1 MATAGSILQIKY
13 TRKLPVSDENQH
25 RWTHRRLNPA
35 LALMIAQVDDR
46 RVSKSLDGELAARFS
61 PIMADDEPALE
72 GVLKRMSRQCRFE
85 NPSKCPV

>member
-1 MATAGSILQIKY
+1 
-13 TRKLPVSDENQH
+13 
-25 RWTHRRLNPA
+25 
-35 LALMIAQVDDR
+35 MIAQVDDR